1 MTLVRRG
8 NSIGVLVYDPTVKG
22 KVWVGTCYTEEAAK
36 TLEAR
41 ESARRKLKVPRETCD
56 SFARRWTYDYPRPAH
71 NTNETRRYALRR
83 FIRDFEGVPLHSV
96 PRTRA
101 RAWALEQPA
110 GTTDA
115 VRVMFN
121 DALNDGL
128 VSENPFTNL
137 RRRRS
142 RGRRDLEV
150 IKEDEI
156 HHLASLAEKAWGE
169 FGRLVFGPLI
179 IVYTYL
185 LIRPAELA
193 FIERSDVLWD
203 TGEVLVLDS
212 DDGRGLPK
220 LPKND
225 NKRKIILP
233 PPAAEAAR
241 LVPPRIDVPWL
252 FYTQTGRRFNKS
264 SFNYYWNPVRVL
276 FGRPGMDFY
285 ELKHAGCSHY
295 VNELE
300 LDPQDVAVQAGHQ
313 DGGYRIRTLYGHP
326 EEKRARERMQEAF
339 RNRIKY
345 PEEQL

>member
-56 SFARRWTYDYPRPAH
+56 AFARRWTYDYPRPAY
-71 NTNETRRYALRR
+71 NTNETRRYALKR
-83 FIRDFEGVPLHSV
+83 FIRDFEGVPLHGISR
-96 PRTRA
+96 PRA
-101 RAWALEQPA
+101 RAWALEQPE

-128 VSENPFTNL
+128 VPENPFANL
-137 RRRRS
+137 RRPRS

-156 HHLASLAEKAWGE
+156 ALLPAAAEKALGE
-169 FGRLVFGPLI
+169 YGRLVFGPML
-179 IVYTYL
+179 VFYTYL
-185 LIRPAELA
+185 LIRPAELY

-203 TGEVLVLDS
+203 TDEVLILDA
-212 DDGRGLPK
+212 DNGRHEPK
-220 LPKND
+220 APKNGL
-225 NKRKIILP
+225 KRRVILP
-233 PPAAEAAR
+233 PPASEAAR
-241 LVPPRIDVPWL
+241 QVPPRLDIPWL
-252 FYTQTGRRFNKS
+252 FYSKTGRQLSKS
-264 SFNYYWNPVRVL
+264 RVYDYWSKVRVA
-276 FGRPGMDFY
+276 FGKPEMEFY
-285 ELKHAGCSHY
+285 ELCHAGCSHY

-300 LDPQDVAVQAGHQ
+300 LDAGDVAVQKGHQ
-313 DGGYRIRTLYGHP
+313 DGGRRIRTLYGHP
-326 EEKRARERMQEAF
+326 EEKRARERMQAAF
-339 RNRIKY
+339 RDRLNY
-345 PEEQL
+345 PEGLR